1 MRDEMSNPQTY
12 KVKEDELNCESVRDD
27 LHSFLMNE
35 LPERD
40 VRVIGAHLAH
50 CEDCRQALRE
60 HVELFGLLREHSDLL
75 GRLLDEGPQRNKG

>member
-1 MRDEMSNPQTY
+1 LREAMSNPQTY
-12 KVKEDELNCESVRDD
+12 NVKNDELNCESVRDD

-35 LPERD
+35 LSDGD
-40 VRVIGAHLAH
+40 VRRVVAHLAA

-75 GRLLDEGPQRNKG
+75 GRLLDEGPPRKG